1 MDSEQERIENA
12 KLCERFLNG
21 DESAFEEL
29 YEKCSKHCMAL
40 LMKSNVNFFDAQEVI
55 QKTFIKVWKKMP
67 ELKDPNTFKGWLFR
81 ICMNTYKDLYVY
93 KKRRNDHISLSF
105 ISDDYT
111 LVDHIDRFHYDD
123 NLPSNEVEQKETIS
137 YQKNTLKDIFK
148 NLKPEHSETLK
159 MCYLQGKRYKEI
171 SDELNIPIGTVMSRI
186 HYGKKVLAQAYDAI
200 KNRQEIH

>member
-1 MDSEQERIENA
+1 MDSEQDKIENA

-21 DESAFEEL
+21 DESAFAEL

-81 ICMNTYKDLYVY
+81 ICMNTYKDLYMY
-93 KKRRNDHISLSF
+93 KKRRNDHVSLSF

-111 LVDHIDRFHYDD
+111 LDDHIDRFLHDDKLPSD
-123 NLPSNEVEQKETIS
+123 NLESKESKIGA
-137 YQKNTLKDIFK
+137 KNVAKKIFK
-148 NLKPEHSETLK
+148 KMKPFQVEILKKH
-159 MCYLQGKRYKEI
+159 YLEGKQYKEI
-171 SDELNIPIGTVMSRI
+171 AKDLKVPVGTVMSRI
-186 HYGKKVLAQAYDAI
+186 HYAKKTFIDKYEKTV
-200 KNRQEIH
+200 